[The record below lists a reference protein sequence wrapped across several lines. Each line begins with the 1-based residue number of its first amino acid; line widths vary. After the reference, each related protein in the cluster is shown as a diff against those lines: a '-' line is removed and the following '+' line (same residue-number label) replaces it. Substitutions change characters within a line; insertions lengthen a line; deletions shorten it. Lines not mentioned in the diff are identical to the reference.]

1 MTCRFDTAARGREW
15 RRGDFFDFDGPWP
28 VEIAPSWWVLP
39 GDDEEDGDDD
49 GDDDDEEAAGLPPL
63 SVWRRVATTQIG
75 FVKSTFAIPAREAMP
90 NDSTTLGASA
100 PRLETK
106 NERSRL

>member
-1 MTCRFDTAARGREW
+1 MTCRFDTAARGRER
-15 RRGDFFDFDGPWP
+15 RRGDFCDFFDFDGPWP
-28 VEIAPSWWVLP
+28 VEIAPPWWVLP
-39 GDDEEDGDDD
+39 GDDDEDGDDEE
-49 GDDDDEEAAGLPPL
+49 DEEAAGRPPL